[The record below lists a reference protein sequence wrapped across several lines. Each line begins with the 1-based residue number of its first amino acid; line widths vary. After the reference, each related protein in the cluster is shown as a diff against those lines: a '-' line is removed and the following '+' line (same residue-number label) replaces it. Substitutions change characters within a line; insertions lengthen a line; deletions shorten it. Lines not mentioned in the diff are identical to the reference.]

1 MKTITLNIPEE
12 IDEKEVTMVVASQ
25 LYQQGKLSSG
35 QAADLVGITKRE
47 FVESLGKYGVS
58 VFSDS
63 VEDLE
68 HDVLSL
74 NKFLHDNNS

>member
-12 IDEKEVTMVVASQ
+12 IDEKEVTMMIASQ

-35 QAADLVGITKRE
+35 QAAEIMDISKRE
-47 FVESLGKYGVS
+47 FLESIGKYSVS
-58 VFSDS
+58 VFSES
-63 VEDLE
+63 VQDLE

-74 NKFLHDNNS
+74 SQFLHGNNS